1 MRYMQQS
8 IDIERLINEAND
20 LTRTMQQHGVE
31 LKHEQLP
38 ISALVRCPLLALRWQ
53 LSDKKVHFLL
63 HLQKNI
69 IHTAYRSGVFN
80 SSFRT
85 AATMILPTAIFSSWA
100 YG

>member
-1 MRYMQQS
+1 MQQL
-8 IDIERLINEAND
+8 IEVERLISETND
-20 LTRTMQQHGVE
+20 LIRTMQQHGVE

-63 HLQKNI
+63 LSQKNG
-69 IHTAYRSGVFN
+69 IHTAYRSGVFKSN
-80 SSFRT
+80 SRT